1 MQTRRSSALIFM
13 SIMLAACATVRPSP
27 EQQAARSAWDSC
39 PKTANIALVS
49 IDAEGFIQYRAVS
62 SALGAR
68 ELADCLA
75 ARGARASATP
85 ALALAP

>member
-1 MQTRRSSALIFM
+1 MQTRRLIFM
-13 SIMLAACATVRPSP
+13 TIMLAACTTVRPSS
-27 EQQAARSAWDSC
+27 EQQAARSAWNSC

-49 IDAEGFIQYRAVS
+49 IDGEGVIQYRAVS

-68 ELADCLA
+68 ELAACLA
-75 ARGARASATP
+75 ASGARASATP